1 MNNVQDRRIHPQISL
16 RLVTRLLGLVTNSV
30 FLLILCLALTNED
43 KPQGPAITVLALLA
57 LTMVSS
63 FIAWRWEKVGG
74 ALVIAGALGTGVAA
88 YSASLEFGLGSQ
100 SFLPGLIYG
109 IPFLVMGIL
118 FWLCGHRATA
128 GSAE

>member
-1 MNNVQDRRIHPQISL
+1 MSNIQDRRIHLDISL
-16 RLVTRLLGLVTNSV
+16 RLVTRLYGLATNSV

-43 KPQGPAITVLALLA
+43 KPQGPAITVLVLLA

-63 FIAWRWEKVGG
+63 FVAWRWEKLGG
-74 ALVIAGALGTGVAA
+74 ALVIAGALSTGVAA

-100 SFLPGLIYG
+100 SFLPGLIYCT
-109 IPFLVMGIL
+109 PLLVMGIL
-118 FWLCGHRATA
+118 FWLCGHRATD

>member
-88 YSASLEFGLGSQ
+88 HSASLEFGLGSQ

>member
-1 MNNVQDRRIHPQISL
+1 MSNIQDRRIHPEISL
-16 RLVTRLLGLVTNSV
+16 RLLTRFYGLVTNSV
-30 FLLILCLALTNED
+30 FLLIICLALTNED
-43 KPQGPAITVLALLA
+43 RPQGPAITVLALLG

-100 SFLPGLIYG
+100 SFLPGLIYS

-118 FWLCGHRATA
+118 FWLCGYRAPA